1 MRIGLIA
8 ILACLVLT
16 LGGCSSL
23 VFPGVYRINVPQGN
37 VINEEM
43 VAKLK
48 PGMTRRQVRFI
59 MGTPLIEDTFNNNR
73 WDYVYTVRRAREVID
88 QAKIS
93 LVFAGD
99 RLVSYS
105 GDYVDEIKEKQA
117 QAKLES
123 EPQEENSENQPF
135 VVIA

>member
-1 MRIGLIA
+1 MCLGLI
-8 ILACLVLT
+8 

-23 VFPGVYRINVPQGN
+23 IFPGVYRIQVPQGN

-73 WDYVYTVRRAREVID
+73 WDYVYTVRRARKVEE

-93 LVFAGD
+93 LLFDGD
-99 RLVSYS
+99 QLVSYS
-105 GDYVDEIKEKQA
+105 GDFVDDIKEKQA
-117 QAKLES
+117 QAILEA
-123 EPQEENSENQPF
+123 EQQEQTEN
-135 VVIA
+135 

>member
-1 MRIGLIA
+1 MRICFVVIVM
-8 ILACLVLT
+8 CLGLT

-23 VFPGVYRINVPQGN
+23 IFPGVYRIQVPQGN

-48 PGMTRRQVRFI
+48 PGMTRRQVRYI

-73 WDYVYTVRRAREVID
+73 WDYVYTVRRARKIEEE
-88 QAKIS
+88 ANIS
-93 LVFAGD
+93 LVFDGD

-105 GDYVDEIKEKQA
+105 GDFVDDIKEKQA
-117 QAKLES
+117 QAELDT
-123 EPQEENSENQPF
+123 EPQE
-135 VVIA
+135 

>member
-1 MRIGLIA
+1 MRISCVTVIFCLGLS
-8 ILACLVLT
+8 LS
-16 LGGCSSL
+16 GCSSL
-23 VFPGVYRINVPQGN
+23 IFPGVYRIQIPQGN

-73 WDYVYTVRRAREVID
+73 WDYVYTVRRAREVEE

-93 LVFAGD
+93 LLFDGD

-105 GDYVDEIKEKQA
+105 GDYVDDIKEEQS
-117 QAKLES
+117 QAKVES
-123 EPQEENSENQPF
+123 GAQE
-135 VVIA
+135 

>member
-1 MRIGLIA
+1 MRIGHVAMI
-8 ILACLVLT
+8 ACLMAM

-23 VFPGVYRINVPQGN
+23 IFPGVYRIQVPQGN
-37 VINEEM
+37 VITEEM

-59 MGTPLIEDTFNNNR
+59 MGTPLIEDTFNNDR
-73 WDYVYTVRRAREVID
+73 WDYVYSVRRARKVIE

-93 LVFAGD
+93 LVFDDD

-105 GDYVDEIKEKQA
+105 GDYVDDIKEKQA
-117 QAKLES
+117 QVGVES
-123 EPQEENSENQPF
+123 EQREEAQN
-135 VVIA
+135 

>member
-1 MRIGLIA
+1 MVCLGLA
-8 ILACLVLT
+8 

-23 VFPGVYRINVPQGN
+23 IFPGVYRIQVPQGN

-73 WDYVYTVRRAREVID
+73 WDYVYMVRRARVVEE

-93 LVFAGD
+93 LLFDGD

-105 GDYVDEIKEKQA
+105 GDYVDDIKEKQA

-123 EPQEENSENQPF
+123 DQQE
-135 VVIA
+135 